1 MYQVLACKRSVSIDQ
16 LELVQILRLIYLMS
30 LTVRQYH
37 YIFLKSAPVFSDNIP
52 ILQII
57 GRIRK
62 VESNQILE
70 WNITS
75 NKQNYDFVKIH
86 FNVNLNLVDSLFS
99 ILPRHP
105 PPKIMMILNWLPNN
119 QMYWIKQLWIFIR
132 KCRPKCIKKSKS
144 PNSKSRHAKS
154 QEPMNLV
161 PGHIKRK
168 IRTFFI
174 Y

>member
-1 MYQVLACKRSVSIDQ
+1 MRIFANKRIQLFHQSRHYSLLFNMYQVLACKRSVSIDQ
-16 LELVQILRLIYLMS
+16 LELVQILRVMYLMS
-30 LTVRQYH
+30 LTFRQYH

-132 KCRPKCIKKSKS
+132 KCRPHCIKKK
-144 PNSKSRHAKS
+144 
-154 QEPMNLV
+154 Q
-161 PGHIKRK
+161 I
-168 IRTFFI
+168 T
-174 Y
+174 